1 MPRPLKVQRVD
12 FSASDWLGGTSSL
25 SLQECG
31 LYIKICALI
40 YTAGGPVSK
49 ADVRN
54 IVPSVRYET
63 FNSLLLRLVEKG
75 KVSFENG
82 LIDQARCERELARA
96 RRRMAATS
104 RTGDETES
112 KPDSTVSARE
122 PDVSNEINAVTH
134 SLTRVKGATQEPTI
148 KDFKNLEGNL
158 GRCAPSEPAPPT
170 EAEKAQAD
178 AMVEQTVAT
187 LKGEAPKGI
196 RDPAAY
202 KATVAENKF
211 KNLVRAVNAWV
222 GVHLDGNARTA
233 AWEALAAAAAEGV
246 RSRSDLTRD
255 IRKAFDALVTMYRAT
270 EPETEAAD

>member
-12 FSASDWLGGTSSL
+12 FSASDWLGGTSTL

-75 KVSFENG
+75 KISFENG

-96 RRRMAATS
+96 RRRMAASS

-122 PDVSNEINAVTH
+122 PSLSNEINEVNH
-134 SLTRVKGATQEPTI
+134 PITRVKGATQEPTT
-148 KDFKNLEGNL
+148 KDFKNLEGDL
-158 GRCAPSEPAPPT
+158 GRCAPSEPALPS
-170 EAEKAQAD
+170 EADKAEVD

-187 LKGEAPKGI
+187 LRGEAPKGV

-202 KATVAENKF
+202 QAAVKQNKF
-211 KNLVRAVNAWV
+211 KNLVTSLNAWV
-222 GVHLDGNARTA
+222 GTGLDGSSARMA
-233 AWEALAAAAAEGV
+233 AWEVLAAAESAG
-246 RSRSDLTRD
+246 SRSELAAAM
-255 IRKAFDALVTMYRAT
+255 RKQFDKLVEMFRAG
-270 EPETEAAD
+270 EPVTEAAD